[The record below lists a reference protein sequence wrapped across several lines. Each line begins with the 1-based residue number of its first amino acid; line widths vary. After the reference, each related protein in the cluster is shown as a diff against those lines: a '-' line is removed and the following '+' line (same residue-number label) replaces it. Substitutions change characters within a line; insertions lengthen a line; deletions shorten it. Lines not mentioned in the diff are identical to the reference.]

1 MADTDYFLIDI
12 ALAGKLE
19 CQVGGA
25 SSVDATAI
33 IVIAIR
39 HDLEVNTKGQSSGQS
54 DTWYHGK
61 SSKFGVRPKIL
72 CTSGKCHIIYLTFPH
87 LINLISLWANL
98 ET

>member
-19 CQVGGA
+19 SQVGGA

-54 DTWYHGK
+54 DT
-61 SSKFGVRPKIL
+61 
-72 CTSGKCHIIYLTFPH
+72 
-87 LINLISLWANL
+87 
-98 ET
+98 